1 MAYQFGEIMKI
12 ITFADIP
19 LTGKSTGEIKAGS
32 EEPLRSLDNN
42 IREQVD
48 RGYRAFWRRRGMQP
62 PKVSSSCIESV
73 HQPSE

>member
-1 MAYQFGEIMKI
+1 MKI

-48 RGYRAFWRRRGMQP
+48 RGYRAFWQRRGIKP
-62 PKVSSSCIESV
+62 PPVSCSCIEAV
-73 HQPSE
+73 NPDH